1 MTKLPFHIKTQ
12 APDCTTTQVPL
23 VRSGKKKTE
32 EAVAR
37 SSPSLTDAPPRDPSH
52 GSPDSRC
59 LSACPRGCGNL
70 PLARL
75 HSPATILLCLV
86 DPAATAAS
94 SSEAPPPLPDPAPP
108 PRSPSPNPLDPA
120 TPRPHPGPRWRTSGV
135 ATHLVQRG
143 LPGRLQ
149 RGDGGAVGSTPPP
162 PPLGPQRAGRRPP
175 QALNCTDTQIRIPVR
190 DTAILRYAIFPKMQI
205 RGYGNIHKK

>member
-120 TPRPHPGPRWRTSGV
+120 TPRPHPGPRWQTSGV

-162 PPLGPQRAGRRPP
+162 PSAIRPSTRGAAASPGPKLHGYAD
-175 QALNCTDTQIRIPVR
+175 TDTGTRYGDTPIRHFPQNA
-190 DTAILRYAIFPKMQI
+190 DTGI
-205 RGYGNIHKK
+205 RQYT